1 MGNMAREL
9 QLTRGQKRR
18 LMYVENKHGEI
29 DGANARIGW
38 VTFSK
43 TGRTVYYRGLE
54 LLKARGIS
62 GNFIDVETRDE
73 YWVSGVK
80 KRDSNVHY
88 AEPATVAID
97 EDALEAYSEL
107 RAPVGSWRAES

>member
-1 MGNMAREL
+1 MPREV
-9 QLTRGQKRR
+9 QLTRGPKRR

-54 LLKARGIS
+54 LSKARGVS
-62 GNFIDVETRDE
+62 GNFFDAATGDE
-73 YWVSGVK
+73 YWVSGIK
-80 KRDSNVHY
+80 KRGSNVHY

-97 EDALEAYSEL
+97 EDAVEAVSEL
-107 RAPVGSWRAES
+107 RAPKSGERD

>member
-1 MGNMAREL
+1 MSREM
-9 QLTRGQKRR
+9 QLTKGLQRR

-43 TGRTVYYRGLE
+43 TGRTIYYRGLE
-54 LLKARGIS
+54 LSKARGIS
-62 GNFIDVETRDE
+62 GNFIHGETRDE

-80 KRDSNVHY
+80 KRGSNVHY
-88 AEPATVAID
+88 AESATVAID
-97 EDALEAYSEL
+97 EDAIEAYSEL
-107 RAPVGSWRAES
+107 RGP